1 MRGLL
6 AKVLMCFVGVYDDDD
21 DDGFA
26 IRKVTRFGTD
36 RFGSEKLVARH

>member
-6 AKVLMCFVGVYDDDD
+6 AKVLMCFVGVFDE

-26 IRKVTRFGTD
+26 IRKVTMFSTD
-36 RFGSEKLVARH
+36 RFGSEVVARH